1 MIRFILALAIVA
13 IAAHSTTAQDEARAA
28 WQVTNFDITVSNPG
42 ADRGLNA
49 KAVLALRNIGSG
61 AGSTATLR
69 INPKVEIK
77 SVMVGSAVAT
87 FRAALENRTASQK
100 IAVNLPAQ
108 VAPNESTSVTV
119 EYRFPVTENSGV
131 NSISPGGAQFLPQSM
146 WYPIINNSYSIRGAD
161 YAPFRLTISGGAGLS
176 SGSEKSAGV
185 FEQSLNAQPFFLIG
199 NWDRIDGASAK
210 AISAYLPKGAAAE
223 QQKQAEALIGLA
235 TDARSFFSGLIG
247 PIPEAPI
254 RLIAVKRGAGFDDG
268 GAVLLGDGSFAR
280 NKIDATT
287 AMTIAEAVA
296 RMWIGSATPVRGE
309 GNGAV
314 REGLSRF
321 LATLFIEKQFGPDAA
336 ESERARQ
343 RSAYAGIA
351 RRDGP
356 VSRAAALSDP
366 TYFSSV
372 ANKGAMVWRL
382 ADHIIGRAAFMATL
396 KEQLA
401 GAKSNPDGLSL
412 IKLRTAL
419 AERGG
424 ASFKKVLDQQLDQT
438 TDMDLMAG
446 LPHQENGQWVAALR
460 NVGSVEAVVTV
471 AGYGSGGQRTT
482 AQVIVPAQ
490 DFGQAIFRNATQLS
504 RVEVDPEKFYP
515 QLDYT
520 NDTAPR
526 STDAGA
532 ALAEANR
539 LFGAQDYAKSETV
552 ARQLLSASP
561 QLQEAR
567 IILGRTLLAQ
577 NKNDEA
583 EKEFK
588 QLLAERLPLP
598 AALAWGAIGLGEIA
612 MRRNQTADAVRL
624 FTEAVRAD
632 AEYASTFTARSQR
645 IRAERGS
652 SPVDDSVRNFVN
664 QLDSA
669 IRAGRQTEIS
679 GLITPGELTRFVQQ
693 LVGTQPEAWQT
704 KVVRTE
710 QLDANRIAADV
721 AINSRQLGVEH
732 AGTAVF
738 IVTRAGGGYKLEA
751 IEFFEVK

>member
-1 MIRFILALAIVA
+1 MMRFIFALAILA
-13 IAAHSTTAQDEARAA
+13 IASYSTPAQDEARAA
-28 WQVTNFDITVSNPG
+28 WQVTNFDISVSNPG
-42 ADRGLNA
+42 SDRGLNV
-49 KAVLALRNIGSG
+49 KAVLALRNIGRG
-61 AGSTATLR
+61 PGSTASLR
-69 INPKVEIK
+69 VNPKVEIK
-77 SVMVGSAVAT
+77 SIMIGSAVAT
-87 FRAALENRTASQK
+87 NRAAPESRTGSQR
-100 IAVNLPAQ
+100 ITVNLPAQ
-108 VAPNESTSVTV
+108 VAPNDSVSLTI
-119 EYRFPVTENSGV
+119 EYRFPVADNTGV
-131 NSISPGGAQFLPQSM
+131 NSISPVGTQFLPQSM
-146 WYPIINNSYSIRGAD
+146 WYPVVNNSYSIRGAD
-161 YAPFRLTISGGAGLS
+161 FAPFRLTISGGAGLS
-176 SGSEKSAGV
+176 SGVEKSPGV

-199 NWDRIDGASAK
+199 TWDRIDGGAAK
-210 AISAYLPKGAAAE
+210 GISAYLPKGAAAE

-235 TDARSFFSGLIG
+235 NDARTFFSGLLG
-247 PIPEAPI
+247 PISDAPI

-280 NKIDATT
+280 KKIDATT

-296 RMWIGSATPVRGE
+296 RMWIGGSTAARGE

-321 LATLFIEKQFGPDAA
+321 LATLFIEKQFGPDAG

-356 VSRAAALSDP
+356 VSRAAALNDP

-382 ADHIIGRAAFMATL
+382 ADHLIGREVFMATL
-396 KEQLA
+396 KELLA
-401 GAKSNPDGLSL
+401 AAKSSPDGLSL
-412 IKLRTAL
+412 TMLRAAL

-424 ASFKKVLDQQLDQT
+424 ATVKKVLDQQLDQT
-438 TDMDLMAG
+438 TDMDLLAG

-460 NVGSVEAVVTV
+460 NLGTVEAVVTV
-471 AGYGSGGQRTT
+471 AGYSSTGQRTT
-482 AQVIVPAQ
+482 AQVILPAQ
-490 DFGQAIFRNATQLS
+490 DFGQAIFKNASQVT

-520 NDTAPR
+520 NDTSPR
-526 STDAGA
+526 STDVGA

-539 LFGAQDYAKSETV
+539 LFGAQDYAKSENV
-552 ARQLLSASP
+552 ARQLLASSP
-561 QLQEAR
+561 QSQEAR
-567 IILGRTLLAQ
+567 IVLGRTLLAQ
-577 NKNDEA
+577 NKIDEA

-598 AALAWGAIGLGEIA
+598 AALAWGSIGLGEIA
-612 MRRNQTADAVRL
+612 MRRNQSAEAVRL

-632 AEYASTFTARSQR
+632 AEYASTFTARSER
-645 IRAERGS
+645 IRAEGAGL
-652 SPVDDSVRNFVN
+652 PVDESVRNFVN
-664 QLDSA
+664 QLDGA
-669 IRAGRQTEIS
+669 IRSGRQTEIA
-679 GLITPGELTRFVQQ
+679 GFITPGELTRFVQQ
-693 LVGTQPEAWQT
+693 LVGSQPEAWQT

-710 QLDANRIAADV
+710 QLDEHRVAADV
-721 AINSRQLGVEH
+721 TINSRQLGVDH